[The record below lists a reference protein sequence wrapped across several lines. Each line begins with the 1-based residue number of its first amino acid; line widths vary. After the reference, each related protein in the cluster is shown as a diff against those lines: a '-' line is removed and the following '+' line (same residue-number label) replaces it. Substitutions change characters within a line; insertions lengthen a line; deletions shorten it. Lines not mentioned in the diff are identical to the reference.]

1 MSKKKKLTKKMNK
14 AKTRKERSSGRQSLE
29 ERIEELKQQA
39 YEISGGKMVSGE
51 FSDTPLEVQLQF
63 WENVVAIEEAPE
75 HRPFDILI
83 ESGLSLPPP
92 DELDD
97 AQLTAK
103 LWELIGALDLMGV
116 YLERTDHLSDREL
129 YSHLWNDSL
138 REQFILLPNNP
149 NSAWHID
156 LIGSGSE
163 EHHQTNLQYYA
174 DEAERSS
181 WADDWP
187 DYEMPD
193 PKPLPYDR
201 DRRLPQPRYG
211 QDLGTH

>member
-1 MSKKKKLTKKMNK
+1 MSKKKKKINK
-14 AKTRKERSSGRQSLE
+14 AKKRKKRNSGRQSMQA
-29 ERIEELKQQA
+29 RIEELKQRA
-39 YEISGGKMVSGE
+39 YEISGGEMVSGE
-51 FSDTPLEVQLQF
+51 LSDTPLEVQLQF
-63 WENVVAIEEAPE
+63 WENVVAIEEAPG

-83 ESGLSLPPP
+83 ESGLSLPSP

-103 LWELIGALDLMGV
+103 LWKLIGALDLLGV

-129 YSHLWNDSL
+129 YSHLWNNSL
-138 REQFILLPNNP
+138 REQFISQPINP

-156 LIGSGSE
+156 LTGSGRE
-163 EHHQTNLQYYA
+163 ENQQIHLQYYA
-174 DEAERSS
+174 DELERSV

-187 DYEMPD
+187 DDKLPD